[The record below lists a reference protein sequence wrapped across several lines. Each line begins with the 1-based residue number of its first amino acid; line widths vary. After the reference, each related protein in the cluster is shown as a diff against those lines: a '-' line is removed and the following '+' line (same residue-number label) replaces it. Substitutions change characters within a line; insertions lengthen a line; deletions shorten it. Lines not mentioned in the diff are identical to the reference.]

1 MLNELRQFPARL
13 LLLAGLAVFSTGA
26 ATPPAK
32 GSFGIPKNGQRAKPA
47 PGAELFTNG
56 VVLHFKIEVSAPELN
71 ALRREPRKYARATI
85 TEGGKVYKDVAIHV
99 KGAAGSTRSVDDKPA
114 LTLSFGKFTP
124 DQKFHGLRKIHLNN
138 SVQDGSYLTEILCG
152 ELFRAVGVPATRGT
166 HALVELNGRKLGL
179 FVMKEG
185 FSKDFLGIYFKNP
198 DGNLYDGGFL
208 REITDPLNLESGDE
222 NSNWADLKALA
233 AAAQEPDN
241 SKRWDRLQKTLDVD
255 RFANYLVLEAMLWD
269 WDGYMMNRNNYRVFH
284 DLETDRMVFFPHGM
298 DQMFWEVNG
307 PMIPNM
313 NGLVAN
319 AFMRT
324 AEGRR
329 LYRQRFSEIY
339 TNVFQVKVLT
349 NRVAQL
355 AKTVTGALATLD
367 PNAARDYQG
376 QANRI
381 RDLIVARAASLEK
394 QLNTPAPQPLKFQS
408 GVAKITGWRIEN
420 ESATAKLEQAK
431 DPDGRAVL
439 RITTAMISATSWR
452 AAVQL
457 EAGHYR
463 FEGLARTA
471 GVVPVITPTKGA
483 GAGLR
488 ISGSLA
494 ERTNKMSGDTPWK
507 MLAYEFDVPP
517 PGDEIVLVCE
527 LRASKGDVWFDA
539 DSLRLVRMK

>member
-1 MLNELRQFPARL
+1 MLNELRQFPGRL
-13 LLLAGLAVFSTGA
+13 LLLACLGVFSSGA

-32 GSFGIPKNGQRAKPA
+32 GSFGILKNGQRAKPA
-47 PGAELFTNG
+47 PGAELFANG

-71 ALRREPRKYARATI
+71 ALRREPRNYARATI

-138 SVQDGSYLTEILCG
+138 SVQDGSYLNEILCG
-152 ELFRAVGVPATRGT
+152 ELFRAAGVPATRGT

-222 NSNWADLKALA
+222 NSNWADLKTLA

-381 RDLIVARAASLEK
+381 RDLIVARAAFLEK
-394 QLNTPAPQPLKFQS
+394 QLNTPAPQPLKFEN

-420 ESATAKLEQAK
+420 EAATAKLEQAK

-452 AAVQL
+452 AKVQL

-517 PGDEIVLVCE
+517 PGDELVLVCE
-527 LRASKGDVWFDA
+527 LRAVKGDVWFDA
-539 DSLRLVRMK
+539 ASLQLVRIK

>member
-1 MLNELRQFPARL
+1 MQHLRRIPRSL
-13 LLLAGLAVFSTGA
+13 WLAVGLAVFSAGA
-26 ATPPAK
+26 ATPAGK
-32 GSFGIPKNGQRAKPA
+32 GSFGVPSSGKKAKPA

-56 VVLHFKIEVSAPELN
+56 AVHNFKIEVSTAELN
-71 ALRREPRKYARATI
+71 ALRRDPRKFARATI
-85 TEGGKVYKDVAIHV
+85 TADGKVYKDVAVHV
-99 KGAAGSTRSVDDKPA
+99 KGAAGSTRGVDDKPA

-138 SVQDGSYLTEILCG
+138 SVQDGSYMTEILCG
-152 ELFRAVGVPATRGT
+152 EMFRAVGVPATRGT
-166 HALVELNGRKLGL
+166 HALVEMNGRKLGL
-179 FVMKEG
+179 YVLKEG
-185 FSKDFLGIYFKNP
+185 FSKDFLAMHFKNP

-222 NSNWADLKALA
+222 ESNWADLKALA

-255 RFANYLVLEAMLWD
+255 RFVNYLVLEAITWD

-284 DLETDRMVFFPHGM
+284 DLERDRMVFFPHGM

-313 NGLVAN
+313 NGMVAN

-339 TNVFQVKVLT
+339 TNVFQVPVLT

-355 AKTVTGALATLD
+355 AKTITSALATID

-394 QLNTPAPQPLKFQS
+394 QLNTPAPQPLKFQN
-408 GVAKITGWRIEN
+408 GVAKITGWRMEN
-420 ESATAKLEQAK
+420 EPAVAKLDQTK

-439 RITTAMISATSWR
+439 RISAAVPSAASWR

-471 GVVPVITPTKGA
+471 GVVPVFTPTKGT

-507 MLAYEFDVPP
+507 MLSYEFDVPP
-517 PGDEIVLVCE
+517 PGDELVLVCE
-527 LRASKGDVWFDA
+527 LRAVKGDVWFDA
-539 DSLRLVRMK
+539 ASLQLVRIK

>member
-1 MLNELRQFPARL
+1 M
-13 LLLAGLAVFSTGA
+13 
-26 ATPPAK
+26 
-32 GSFGIPKNGQRAKPA
+32 PA
-47 PGAELFTNG
+47 PP
-56 VVLHFKIEVSAPELN
+56 S
-71 ALRREPRKYARATI
+71 PRAAR
-85 TEGGKVYKDVAIHV
+85 YKDVAIHV

-138 SVQDGSYLTEILCG
+138 SVQDGSYLSEILCG
-152 ELFRAVGVPATRGT
+152 ELFRAAGVPATRGT
-166 HALVELNGRKLGL
+166 PALVELNGRKLGL

-208 REITDPLNLESGDE
+208 REITDQLNLESGDE

-255 RFANYLVLEAMLWD
+255 RFVNYLVLEAMLWD

-319 AFMRT
+319 ALMRT

-431 DPDGRAVL
+431 DPDGRAML

-494 ERTNKMSGDTPWK
+494 ERTNKMSGDTPGK
-507 MLAYEFDVPP
+507 CSPTNSTSRRPAMKSSSSANCAPA
-517 PGDEIVLVCE
+517 
-527 LRASKGDVWFDA
+527 RATSGSMRIPSGWCG
-539 DSLRLVRMK
+539 

>member
-1 MLNELRQFPARL
+1 MLNELRQFPGRL
-13 LLLAGLAVFSTGA
+13 LLLACLAVFSAGA

-32 GSFGIPKNGQRAKPA
+32 GSFGIPKNGPRAKPA
-47 PGAELFTNG
+47 PGAKLFTNG

-138 SVQDGSYLTEILCG
+138 SVQDGSYLSEILCG
-152 ELFRAVGVPATRGT
+152 ELFRAAGVPATRGT

-408 GVAKITGWRIEN
+408 GVAKVTGWRIEN

-539 DSLRLVRMK
+539 DSLRLVKTR